1 MSSAVSPGAARRAAI
16 LGGSNTVV
24 GARLDGREDCHGQ
37 VGSPLSDQSPQSN
50 SASSLEDGFELPLVA
65 NMFCIPSDKHRTC
78 HWAETAFLMMAE
90 FVGFAIL
97 SFPHAYA
104 TMGWVLGIAAT
115 LFVGLGY
122 LYTSL
127 VLWDLCL
134 RHPES
139 KSICDIGNILC
150 GKYGA
155 IGFWFTAY
163 MFVCN
168 NIGIHVNLGGNF
180 FQNVVLNGKS
190 VGISPR
196 ILGGLVATFL
206 CLLCSLPRTL
216 KVLSRFSMAAVAST
230 VTCVVLAMIF
240 IVNQGGPVDS
250 SGQTKG
256 SANAVIA
263 KGRMIVFSAWPSPDA
278 TFKDIMV
285 AFLGIAFAFI
295 GQITLPSFIA
305 EMKDPR
311 GFPKALYLSSFVQ
324 YSLFISFALFMYKNI
339 GLRDMT
345 TITIGSLER
354 TQLIICF
361 CFLLPSLIILG
372 SLYATV
378 TGLFILNSIESHIS
392 KKRTKNIVWVVII
405 TLLWGLAFTISQV
418 IPQFDALLAIVG
430 AIFDGFFGWIYWGV
444 AWFRM
449 RQADIQKRVTRVW
462 GPRMDVVLGVVNFSL
477 ILIGMGLFLGVGSWA
492 SFAYLR
498 DLEHNKN

>member
-1 MSSAVSPGAARRAAI
+1 MPLVVSSAAARRAAI
-16 LGGSNTVV
+16 LGGRHTVV
-24 GARLDGREDCHGQ
+24 GARLDDKQAGHEQ
-37 VGSPLSDQSPQSN
+37 VRVTLAGHPSLSND
-50 SASSLEDGFELPLVA
+50 ASSLVGGSELPLVA
-65 NMFCIPSDKHRTC
+65 DTVPSSSDEHRTC

-104 TMGWVLGIAAT
+104 TMGWVLGLAAT
-115 LFVGLGY
+115 LFVGLAY

-139 KSICDIGNILC
+139 KSVCDIGKILC

-155 IGFWFTAY
+155 SGLAFTASL
-163 MFVCN
+163 FVQN
-168 NIGIHVNLGGNF
+168 SIGIHVNLGGKF
-180 FQNVVLNGKS
+180 FQDIMNGKS
-190 VGISPR
+190 VGISPQ
-196 ILGGLVATFL
+196 ILGGLIATFL

-216 KVLSRFSMAAVAST
+216 KVMSRFAMAAVAST
-230 VTCVVLAMIF
+230 IACVVLAMVF
-240 IVNQGGPVDS
+240 IAKQGGPVNS
-250 SGQTKG
+250 SGQNED
-256 SANAVIA
+256 SAIVAIA
-263 KGRMIVFSAWPSPDA
+263 KDSTIVFSPWPSPDA
-278 TFKDIMV
+278 NFRDIMV

-295 GQITLPSFIA
+295 GQITLPSFIS

-311 GFPKALYLSSFVQ
+311 DFPKALYLSSFVQ
-324 YSLFISFALFMYKNI
+324 YSLFITFAVFMYKHI

-345 TITIGSLER
+345 TITIGSLGK

-361 CFLLPSLIILG
+361 SLLLPSLIILG

-378 TGLFILNSIESHIS
+378 TGLFILNKLESRIS

-418 IPQFDALLAIVG
+418 IPQFDALLAFVG
-430 AIFDGFFGWIYWGV
+430 ALFDGFFGWVYWGV

-449 RQADIQKRVTRVW
+449 RQADIRKRVPRVW
-462 GPRMDVVLGVVNFSL
+462 GPKMDVMLGVVNMVI
-477 ILIGMGLFLGVGSWA
+477 ILIGLGLFLGVGAWA
-492 SFAYLR
+492 SSTYLD
-498 DLEHNKN
+498 DLENNKN

>member
-1 MSSAVSPGAARRAAI
+1 MSSAVSPGAAQRAAI

-24 GARLDGREDCHGQ
+24 GARLDGKGDYHGQ
-37 VGSPLSDQSPQSN
+37 VGSPLTDQSPHSN
-50 SASSLEDGFELPLVA
+50 SASSLEDGSDLPLVA
-65 NMFCIPSDKHRTC
+65 NTFSIPTDKHRTC

-90 FVGFAIL
+90 FVSFAIL

-139 KSICDIGNILC
+139 KSICDIGKTLC

-155 IGFWFTAY
+155 MGFWFTAC

-168 NIGIHVNLGGNF
+168 NIWVQGIHVNLGGNF

-190 VGISPR
+190 VGISAR

-216 KVLSRFSMAAVAST
+216 KVLSRFAMAAVAST

-250 SGQTKG
+250 SGQTEG
-256 SANAVIA
+256 SADAVIV

-305 EMKDPR
+305 EMNDPR
-311 GFPKALYLSSFVQ
+311 DFPKALYLSSFSQ
-324 YSLFISFALFMYKNI
+324 YSLFITFALFMYKNI

-345 TITIGSLER
+345 AITIGSLER

-378 TGLFILNSIESHIS
+378 TGLFILNSVESHIS
-392 KKRTKNIVWVVII
+392 KKRTKNIIWVIII

-430 AIFDGFFGWIYWGV
+430 AIFDGFFGWIYWGSPGS
-444 AWFRM
+444 
-449 RQADIQKRVTRVW
+449 RVPRVW
-462 GPRMDVVLGVVNFSL
+462 GPRMDVTLGVVNMSL
-477 ILIGMGLFLGVGSWA
+477 VLIGMGLFLGIGSWA